1 MLPFLLATALAATP
15 APRAAPSADT
25 VVHIPRLDAL
35 KGLYGFMARAG
46 MQSVMMRPANWNA
59 ELHPFLTVDPSRPE
73 TLTSVGMDPAGA
85 ATVSFVRRGK
95 VSCTRLAEPK
105 AFQARAD
112 EALKTEGELKTATT
126 QGMTTVM
133 APRGPGR
140 AGYVLKGS
148 EACAFASLYDDDDLL
163 KATVKL
169 MAKAPTPDA
178 RLGKLPGVVFILQG
192 GNVVGLQGTHNGL
205 QAEGTAAKLPL
216 PPFKAAGTSPYGAMK
231 PEGLLFSRAQVAPAG
246 LSQAVNSVRSTL
258 QQLCTGCPPA
268 QVEAVT
274 RALTP
279 QLTGQVVLQVDSVK
293 VTGSLRTPEGRF
305 FAPRQALAAEVK
317 DAAAVKAALAP
328 LAQFPGAQVLPD
340 GHALT
345 LKGGRVFLR
354 QKGSQLV
361 VGNDEAVV
369 QHLLAALPTQ
379 GAKLPR
385 AVDFTADPKRMAAAL
400 SQVSLMDIVSDQQL
414 AALFAVSTE
423 LGPLLAGS
431 ERLTGWLD
439 SATGGTHRF
448 ALSWELPAMAE
459 SPLPP

>member
-1 MLPFLLATALAATP
+1 MLPLLLATALAATP
-15 APRAAPSADT
+15 APRATPSADT
-25 VVHIPRLDAL
+25 VVHVPRLDAL
-35 KGLYGFMARAG
+35 RGLYGFMARAG

-73 TLTSVGMDPAGA
+73 TLTSVGMDPAGP

-95 VSCTRLAEPK
+95 VSCTRLADPEV
-105 AFQARAD
+105 FQARAQ
-112 EALKTEGELKTATT
+112 ETLQSEGALKTATS
-126 QGMTTVM
+126 QGMTTVI

-140 AGYVLKGS
+140 AGYVLKGT
-148 EACAFASLYDDDDLL
+148 EACAFASLYDDEDLL
-163 KATVKL
+163 KDTVKL

-178 RLGKLPGVVFILQG
+178 RLGKLPGRVFILQG
-192 GNVVGLQGTHNGL
+192 GNVVGLEGTHNGL
-205 QAEGTAAKLPL
+205 QAEGTASKLPL

-231 PEGLLFSRAQVAPAG
+231 PMGLLFSRAQVAPAG
-246 LSQAVNSVRSTL
+246 LTQAVNSVRASV
-258 QQLCTGCPPA
+258 QQLCASCPPA
-268 QVEAVT
+268 QVETVA
-274 RALTP
+274 RALTA
-279 QLTGQVVLQVDSVK
+279 QLTGQVLLHVDSVK
-293 VTGSLRTPEGRF
+293 VKSSLRTPAGRF

-340 GHALT
+340 GYALA
-345 LKGGRVFLR
+345 LQGGTVFLR
-354 QKGSQLV
+354 QKGTQLV
-361 VGNDEAVV
+361 LGNDEAVV
-369 QHLLAALPTQ
+369 QNLLAALPAQ

-385 AVDFTADPKRMAAAL
+385 AVDFTVDPKRMAAAL

-439 SATGGTHRF
+439 SAAGGTHRF
-448 ALSWELPAMAE
+448 ALSWELPPMAE